1 MQQQQQQ
8 AYQLK
13 SIKYRNNTNSNTNS
27 STTTTVSRRI
37 LLQNENGPCP
47 LLAAA
52 NALLLRGEI
61 TFDPICIRN
70 GVAST
75 SDVVNMLADRA
86 CTNKASRQ
94 LNNNTHIMSAT
105 PESEY
110 HLHEVLSLL
119 PNLQHGMDVN
129 PKFTAGV
136 TGIEYTSN
144 LATFDLL
151 GLELVHGWLLDPQ
164 SDADTISVVG
174 QKTYNELIEILIIGN
189 DAKESIVKLQ
199 RQIFDL
205 QEENMK
211 KNESNL
217 SSSIES
223 SDMMEG
229 SAVAAV
235 ESSIGNEIDYTK
247 RQEERLVEMKARVS
261 ESKLQ
266 IFQSEIANNFLSSSG
281 HQLTYHGL
289 QQLNEYIN
297 EGSLC
302 VFFRNN
308 HFATITKHAGTL
320 YLLVTDLGYANTP
333 EIVWEKLDNIDGD
346 TEYCTEE
353 FGVPQLRTELR
364 PADGPSIAPELILA
378 QRGQSE
384 SDYQLALALSKNNN
398 YNAAT
403 ITTTRLDEE
412 DGKLIDAVKE
422 LSIKTFHGEANAT
435 LNVSS
440 GNSNNNANINNNT
453 TQSSSLT
460 TSLLETNTNYKTQI
474 DSDHDMALAYQQE
487 QNDSSADEQLAM
499 RLQEMYY
506 SQQVTNN
513 QQGNANNNNSRDVS
527 SSQQQHQLHQG
538 RRVASSSRATRQ
550 AGSRSTSESS
560 NCTVS

>member
-1 MQQQQQQ
+1 
-8 AYQLK
+8 
-13 SIKYRNNTNSNTNS
+13 
-27 STTTTVSRRI
+27 
-37 LLQNENGPCP
+37 
-47 LLAAA
+47 
-52 NALLLRGEI
+52 
-61 TFDPICIRN
+61 
-70 GVAST
+70 
-75 SDVVNMLADRA
+75 
-86 CTNKASRQ
+86 
-94 LNNNTHIMSAT
+94 
-105 PESEY
+105 
-110 HLHEVLSLL
+110 
-119 PNLQHGMDVN
+119 
-129 PKFTAGV
+129 
-136 TGIEYTSN
+136 
-144 LATFDLL
+144 
-151 GLELVHGWLLDPQ
+151 
-164 SDADTISVVG
+164 
-174 QKTYNELIEILIIGN
+174 
-189 DAKESIVKLQ
+189 
-199 RQIFDL
+199 
-205 QEENMK
+205 
-211 KNESNL
+211 
-217 SSSIES
+217 
-223 SDMMEG
+223 MMEG

-235 ESSIGNEIDYTK
+235 EGSIGNEIDCTK
-247 RQEERLVEMKARVS
+247 RQEERQDIVEMKARVS
-261 ESKLQ
+261 ESTLQ

-308 HFATITKHAGTL
+308 HFATITKHAGIL

-422 LSIKTFHGEANAT
+422 LSIKTFHGEVNAT

-440 GNSNNNANINNNT
+440 GNSNNNA
-453 TQSSSLT
+453 TQSSLSST
-460 TSLLETNTNYKTQI
+460 TTLLETNTNYKTQI
-474 DSDHDMALAYQQE
+474 DSDYDMALAYQQE

-499 RLQEMYY
+499 KLQEMYY

-527 SSQQQHQLHQG
+527 SSQQQQQLHQG
-538 RRVASSSRATRQ
+538 RRVASSSRSTRQ